1 MEELVVLIGL
11 ALLTVPVLL
20 IVALVM
26 LLGLRRRVSV
36 LEDLSERLR
45 AEIARGTTAG
55 AVPPA
60 PARETPAV
68 SVPGTLAASA
78 PASPPSDG
86 GPTGPAPASPAPSAG
101 PPPLPPAPPR
111 ETWRDAD
118 PVRPAPSPH
127 PEAVPAAPAGPNAFE
142 RGLRLVRQWFTSGN
156 VPVKIG
162 MLVLFAG
169 VAALLKYASD
179 EGLLQVPVSVRL
191 AAVSAAAVAG
201 LVFGW
206 MRRDSHRT
214 FALSLQGGMIGILL
228 LVVFAASRMFGL
240 VPMAFAFAAS
250 VALVF
255 GAGALAV
262 LQGATALAVFAV
274 LAGFLAPIWLSTG
287 GGNHVALFGYY
298 AVLNVAIV
306 TIAWFRAWRLLNL
319 LGFVFTFG
327 IGTLWGVLDYAA
339 TDYASAQAFLA
350 LFFALYLAVP
360 LLHARRR
367 PMGRRDLIDGCLV
380 FGMPLIAFSLQ
391 SGLLRDDTTALALC
405 ALGLAAVYAS
415 LSWWLRRGGRFEV
428 LQHAYALLAA
438 GFATLAVPLALSA
451 QATASVF
458 ALEGAALVWLGLRQQ
473 RRLPRWS
480 GIALQGAAVVA
491 YAFAAGNTTVT
502 ETPFAHGLFVGAML
516 FVVAGLAI
524 AWAYSRA
531 GVVAPARLAYLWAM
545 VWWLGAWTLELQ
557 RVLPGRDVP
566 DALLV
571 LAAVTGWLAAERS
584 RRVFDPLLAGTAC
597 VALAAA
603 LPLAFLQAEAHQQP
617 FAGNGLWA
625 WLVFAALGVRS
636 LLCLRVGDS
645 GFARAAQFVWWLLW
659 PFAASLLLVHLSERM
674 EGGDGWS
681 LVAAV
686 APWLAITAVALLRW
700 SWLTHPLGAT
710 FDPMRTAFRTVCCA
724 LLALWWLLALGDTG
738 NAAPLPWIALFNP
751 LDLAQ
756 AAVLLLIARWL
767 WRGDAAFDARARVPL
782 LSAGAFLLV
791 TVITL
796 RGAHHWGGVPWSSAL
811 AGSSLAQTSLTV
823 VWSVLGVL
831 GWVLGSRRGQ
841 RLLWLA
847 GAALMAIVLAKLV
860 LVDRSHLGNLWGIGS
875 FIAYGLLCTVVG
887 FFAPA
892 PPRASTLEPAQETG
906 P

>member
-11 ALLTVPVLL
+11 ALLSVPVLL
-20 IVALVM
+20 VVGLIM
-26 LLGLRRRVSV
+26 LFGLRRRVAD
-36 LEDLSERLR
+36 LEDVSERLR
-45 AEIARGTTAG
+45 AEIA
-55 AVPPA
+55 
-60 PARETPAV
+60 ARAMP
-68 SVPGTLAASA
+68 AASA
-78 PASPPSDG
+78 PSAFRATPAAASASVSPTSPVQPPAPDHVR
-86 GPTGPAPASPAPSAG
+86 PASPAPVAA
-101 PPPLPPAPPR
+101 PPPLPPALPR
-111 ETWRDAD
+111 AQWRDAD
-118 PVRPAPSPH
+118 PVRPAPSASAHRP
-127 PEAVPAAPAGPNAFE
+127 PEAPTGPGVVE

-179 EGLLQVPVSVRL
+179 QGLLQVPVSIRL

-206 MRRDSHRT
+206 LRRDSHRT

-228 LVVFAASRMFGL
+228 LVVFAASKLFGL
-240 VPMAFAFAAS
+240 VEPGFAFAAS
-250 VALVF
+250 VLLVF

-262 LQGATALAVFAV
+262 LQGAMALAVFAV

-287 GGNHVALFGYY
+287 SGNHVALFGYY
-298 AVLNVAIV
+298 AVLNTAIV
-306 TIAWFRAWRLLNL
+306 AIAWFRAWRLLNL

-327 IGTLWGVLDYAA
+327 IGTLWGVLDYQAA
-339 TDYASAQAFLA
+339 DYRSAQAFLA
-350 LFFALYLAVP
+350 LFFAIYLAVP

-380 FGMPLIAFSLQ
+380 FGTPLIAFSLQ
-391 SGLLRDDTTALALC
+391 AGLMRDDTTTLALC
-405 ALGLAAVYAS
+405 ALGLAAVYAG

-428 LQHAYALLAA
+428 LQQGYALLAA

-491 YAFAAGNTTVT
+491 YVFAAGNTTVSD
-502 ETPFAHGLFVGAML
+502 TPFAHGLFVGAML

-524 AWAYSRA
+524 AWAYARA
-531 GVVAPARLAYLWAM
+531 GATLPARLAYLWAM
-545 VWWLGAWTLELQ
+545 LWWLAAWTFELQ
-557 RVLPGRDVP
+557 RVLPARDFP

-597 VALAAA
+597 LALAAA
-603 LPLAFLQAEAHQQP
+603 LPLAYLQAVAHQQP

-636 LLCLRVGDS
+636 LLCLRVGEG

-659 PFAASLLLVHLSERM
+659 PFAVSLLLVQLSERM
-674 EGGDGWS
+674 DGGDGWS

-686 APWLAITAVALLRW
+686 TPWLAITSVALLRW

-710 FDPMRTAFRTVCCA
+710 FDPMRAAFRTVCCA
-724 LLALWWLLALGDTG
+724 LLALWWLLALGSAG
-738 NAAPLPWIALFNP
+738 NAAPLPWIALINP

-756 AAVLLLIARWL
+756 VAVLLLIARWL
-767 WRGDAAFDARARVPL
+767 WRGDSPFDGRARVPM

-811 AGSSLAQTSLTV
+811 VGSSLAQTSLTV

-831 GWVLGSRRGQ
+831 GWVIGSRRGQ
-841 RLLWLA
+841 RMLWLA

-892 PPRASTLEPAQETG
+892 PPRAPASETAQEAIV
-906 P
+906 